1 MQVQAYIIS
10 SLKKEMP
17 SMFGKDSKKKELI
30 ANLGE
35 IYLKIEKEHGISPGD
50 FPNLAKMQV
59 SLDISQLKFTDIVK
73 SFFNGSKWNIFYVVI
88 NG

>member
-1 MQVQAYIIS
+1 
-10 SLKKEMP
+10 
-17 SMFGKDSKKKELI
+17 MFGKDSKKKELI

-88 NG
+88 NGGGSNNL